1 LPLLLADNYKL
12 ININF
17 PSSRLPRY
25 NIYMRR
31 FTPPSWVSI
40 PLCLAAINLLSNYA
54 VETSNVFIA
63 LYAQEKGASNL
74 QVGFIAAASGIA
86 FLISSFLFGR
96 LSDIHGRMN
105 YIRIGLGLT
114 AVAYLTQLLA
124 QTPMTLLAARA
135 FIGFGL
141 GINSSVIMAYTY
153 ENQRQIG
160 SFISYGALGWLI
172 GAVTALI
179 LKNYASLFIVSAV
192 MAFFAFLISFLL
204 KEKATERMKVAMFPV
219 ALIKADYKLYL
230 AFFLRQLGGN
240 AIWTIWPLY
249 QAGIG
254 ATKVWIALVEVTN
267 MLGQIVFMRLIER
280 FNPAR
285 MFQAGLLFSAGIF
298 IAYGLAN
305 QYWQLIPIQLVLA
318 FAYSSMFVGALSYL
332 LRRHPEYGTTSGL
345 MNSVN
350 ALSGMFGPF
359 IGGAVSQVWSYA
371 TLMYVGAGITLL
383 GSLTARGLKL
393 PKTTGK

>member
-1 LPLLLADNYKL
+1 
-12 ININF
+12 
-17 PSSRLPRY
+17 
-25 NIYMRR
+25 MRR
-31 FTPPSWVSI
+31 FTPPWWVTT
-40 PLCLAAINLLSNYA
+40 PLCLAAINLLSNYG
-54 VETSNVFIA
+54 VESSNVFIA
-63 LYAQEKGASNL
+63 LYAQEKGASNFE
-74 QVGFIAAASGIA
+74 VGLIAAASGIA
-86 FLISSFLFGR
+86 FFLSSFIFGR
-96 LSDIHGRMN
+96 LSDIYGRMT

-114 AVAYLTQLLA
+114 AVAYLTQLIA

-141 GINSSVIMAYTY
+141 GINSSVMMAYTY

-172 GAVTALI
+172 GAVTALF
-179 LKNYASLFIVSAV
+179 LKSYASLFIVSACV
-192 MAFFAFLISFLL
+192 AFLAFLISFLL
-204 KEKATERMKVAMFPV
+204 QEKPAKRMRIAMFPV
-219 ALIKADYKLYL
+219 ALIKADYKVYL

-240 AIWTIWPLY
+240 AIWAIWPLY

-254 ATKVWIALVEVTN
+254 ATKLWIALVEVTN
-267 MLGQIVFMRLIER
+267 MVGQIVFMRLIEK

-285 MFQAGLLFSAGIF
+285 MFQVGLLLSAGIF

-345 MNSVN
+345 MNSAN

-359 IGGAVSQVWSYA
+359 IGGAVSQAWSYA
-371 TLMYVGAGITLL
+371 TLMYVSAGITLL

-393 PKTTGK
+393 PKSTRK

>member
-1 LPLLLADNYKL
+1 
-12 ININF
+12 
-17 PSSRLPRY
+17 
-25 NIYMRR
+25 MRR

-153 ENQRQIG
+153 ENQKQIG

-179 LKNYASLFIVSAV
+179 LKNYASLFIVSAI

-204 KEKATERMKVAMFPV
+204 KEKAAERMKVAMFPV
-219 ALIKADYKLYL
+219 ALI
-230 AFFLRQLGGN
+230 
-240 AIWTIWPLY
+240 
-249 QAGIG
+249 
-254 ATKVWIALVEVTN
+254 
-267 MLGQIVFMRLIER
+267 
-280 FNPAR
+280 
-285 MFQAGLLFSAGIF
+285 
-298 IAYGLAN
+298 
-305 QYWQLIPIQLVLA
+305 
-318 FAYSSMFVGALSYL
+318 
-332 LRRHPEYGTTSGL
+332 
-345 MNSVN
+345 
-350 ALSGMFGPF
+350 
-359 IGGAVSQVWSYA
+359 
-371 TLMYVGAGITLL
+371 
-383 GSLTARGLKL
+383 
-393 PKTTGK
+393 